1 MKRWLI
7 LTVAVLFAA
16 ILGAC
21 GSHTTANPTVVRNE
35 VPTVQQQTIPPG
47 QLRASAEFTETGKR
61 KWRVG
66 DMKNAVKAFNK
77 ALEKNPSNF
86 EAYYWLAV
94 IERDTKH
101 WGDADRH
108 FTKSLQFCPQGRWEA
123 RVRVD
128 WGLMYELQ
136 GQNAR
141 ASQQYDLALVADPNF
156 RSAQDAKRRV
166 LPLPSASRG
175 NDKDNPGQGNEH
187 KDK

>member
-7 LTVAVLFAA
+7 LTAAIMLVA

-21 GSHTTANPTVVRNE
+21 GGSTTTNRTVVRNE
-35 VPTVQQQTIPPG
+35 VPTVQQQTVPPA
-47 QLRASAEFTETGKR
+47 QLRASAELTETGKR

-66 DMKNAVKAFNK
+66 DMKNAVKSFNK
-77 ALEKNPSNF
+77 AIEKYPSNF

-94 IERDTKH
+94 IERDGKH
-101 WGDADRH
+101 WNDADRH
-108 FTKSLQFCPQGRWEA
+108 FAKSLQFCPQGRWEA

-166 LPLPSASRG
+166 LPLPSASHD